1 MTEHDKSKNPQSLKP
16 LYDPVAGHAPAAL
29 VTGPTGAI
37 GRVVCRELVQ
47 NGYRVLG
54 LARNADQQARLPYA
68 VVPVLGDARDP
79 SRWEAAIIRVDVVI
93 HAALPP
99 SPPGPKDRAFAE
111 REAEDLAGIAAVIG
125 TAVRKKKKR
134 MIFTSSANLFEPNK
148 DGWVN
153 ESSGHS
159 EGRGYGVRQRRIY
172 RAIQEQRRKGLKAIV
187 MCPSFVYGPGG
198 WFEKSVL
205 DPMSRGESRMIGD
218 GNQTMHYIEGS
229 DVGRA
234 YRLAIERGIDGE
246 DYLIADDKPS
256 THGDFSR
263 LAAREMGAPPPK
275 LVPEEDLL
283 PILGEWALEAIV
295 SCPKVDSGRARERL
309 GWTPQYRTIE
319 EGMPVVV
326 RDYKWRREIAPR
338 LEPYRLVQQRSW
350 T

>member
-1 MTEHDKSKNPQSLKP
+1 MTEHDKSNPQSLKP

-47 NGYRVLG
+47 KGYRVLG
-54 LARNADQQARLPYA
+54 LARHADQQARLPYA
-68 VVPVLGDARDP
+68 VVPVLGDVRDP
-79 SRWEAAIIRVDVVI
+79 ARWDAAITRVDVVI

-99 SPPGPKDRAFAE
+99 GPKGPKDRAYAE
-111 REAEDLAGIAAVIG
+111 REAEELAAIVAGIG

-134 MIFTSSANLFEPNK
+134 MIFTSSASLFEPNK
-148 DGWVN
+148 EGWVT
-153 ESSGHS
+153 ETSGHS
-159 EGRGYGVRQRRIY
+159 DRGYGIRQRRIF

-234 YRLAIERGIDGE
+234 YRLAIEHGIDGD
-246 DYLIADDKPS
+246 DYLIADDTPS
-256 THGDFSR
+256 TQGAFTR
-263 LAAREMGAPPPK
+263 LAAREMGAPAPVS
-275 LVPEEDLL
+275 VPEEDLL
-283 PILGEWALEAIV
+283 PVLGEWGLEAIV
-295 SCPKVDSGRARERL
+295 GCPKVDSSRARERL

-326 RDYKWRREIAPR
+326 RDYKWRREIAPQ
-338 LEPYRLVQQRSW
+338 LEPYRLVQNRSW